1 MDQILRIEPL
11 TMVVDAL
18 DFIDGDK
25 HSTIGNLISIE
36 IPTSRPETVGSTI
49 DKKKS
54 GEYLML
60 SAKHTFKTEKYDLS
74 LTCVKLGRR
83 RG

>member
-1 MDQILRIEPL
+1 MNLIIRSEPL
-11 TMVVDAL
+11 VITIDGT

-36 IPTSRPETVGSTI
+36 IPTSRHETVGSTI